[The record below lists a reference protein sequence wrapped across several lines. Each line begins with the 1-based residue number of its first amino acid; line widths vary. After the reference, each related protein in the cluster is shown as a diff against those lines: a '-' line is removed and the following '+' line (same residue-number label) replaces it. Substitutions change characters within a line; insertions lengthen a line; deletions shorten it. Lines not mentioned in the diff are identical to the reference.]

1 MRYEADVI
9 VDFLTGTAKKM
20 CTSSKGE
27 REKKE
32 RGKRRKEKGPNVAL
46 LEAD

>member
-9 VDFLTGTAKKM
+9 VDSLTGTAMKM

-27 REKKE
+27 KIERETQKRE
-32 RGKRRKEKGPNVAL
+32 RAKRSFDL
-46 LEAD
+46 